1 LNGWMLGAELEYLK
15 LIVSH
20 YWCSA

>member
-1 LNGWMLGAELEYLK
+1 MLGAELEYLK